1 MTIDGKNRSAHR
13 VSYETFRGPIPVGA
27 FVRHSCDN
35 PACIN
40 PAHLQPGT
48 AAENSRDMVARRR
61 SKLGFTRPGTGPSGE
76 LNGKAKLCRDSV
88 CDIRRQAESGVT
100 PTKLAAQHGVTVAA
114 VCKVIKRQT
123 WKDV

>member
-27 FVRHSCDN
+27 FVRHSC
-35 PACIN
+35 
-40 PAHLQPGT
+40 
-48 AAENSRDMVARRR
+48 
-61 SKLGFTRPGTGPSGE
+61 TRPGTGPSGE